1 MKAPIEMYLLDYYLE
16 IGSLSH
22 KLKLLFPSIPISSL

>member
-1 MKAPIEMYLLDYYLE
+1 MVAPIEMYLLDYYLE

-22 KLKLLFPSIPISSL
+22 KLKSLFPIS

>member
-1 MKAPIEMYLLDYYLE
+1 MVTPIEMYLLDYYLE

-22 KLKLLFPSIPISSL
+22 KVKLFPSSPSSIL